1 MDVRIVDR
9 DALSAI
15 PRASLRAYLLGSGW
29 TSDGTWGDYAE
40 VLVIET
46 DDGKS
51 EIAVP
56 LRETVRTYANEVGQ
70 AIDLLSQIEERSQLD
85 VHADVVAAGA
95 DVITLGVLNE
105 VGRGPFS
112 LHQSAYLQRDAAAML
127 TAAARS
133 AERPRP
139 AFAGTLSGKVTR
151 FLDSIEI
158 APGPVDRFG
167 IAVHIPVGPRIGQS
181 DLFDDASSMPF
192 GRRASTTLDRGLR
205 ELDRAVSAAAAQDR
219 LEPFEEAVANGV
231 SANLCQAV
239 ANLAE
244 QAPLRGDGVG
254 VHLRWAAVRP
264 TNGHVGS
271 SHKFGKHAAPM
282 LFSASKFLRE
292 KAPDIDRH
300 IVADVVRLNR
310 EPDEFD
316 GHALLLA
323 DMEDRTIRIE
333 ATFHETD
340 YPAVIKAFERRLPL
354 AVDGILWHKGRSHQ
368 LEEPANVRVLDE
380 DQ

>member
-9 DALSAI
+9 DALSAV

-46 DDGKS
+46 VDGKL

-56 LRETVRTYANEVGQ
+56 LRETAPTYANEVGQ
-70 AIDLLSQIEERSQLD
+70 AIELLSQIEERSQLD
-85 VHADVVAAGA
+85 VHADIVAAGA
-95 DVITLGVLNE
+95 DVITLGALNE
-105 VGRGPFS
+105 IGRSPFS
-112 LHQSAYLQRDAAAML
+112 LHQSAHLQRDAAALL

-133 AERPRP
+133 AERPRH
-139 AFAGTLSGKVTR
+139 AFAGPLSGEVTR
-151 FLDSIEI
+151 FLDSVEI
-158 APGPVDRFG
+158 APTPADRFG

-192 GRRASTTLDRGLR
+192 GRRTSTMLDRSLR
-205 ELDRAVSAAAAQDR
+205 ELNSAVSASAAQDR
-219 LEPFEEAVANGV
+219 LDPFEGAVANGV

-244 QAPLRGDGVG
+244 RTPLRGDGVN

-264 TNGHVGS
+264 PNGRANS
-271 SHKFGKHAAPM
+271 SHKFGKHAAPI
-282 LFSASKFLRE
+282 LFNASEFLRE
-292 KAPDIDRH
+292 KAPDVDRH

-323 DMEDRTIRIE
+323 DVEDRTIRIE
-333 ATFHETD
+333 ATFREAD
-340 YPAVIKAFERRLPL
+340 YPAVIKAFDLRLPL

-368 LEEPANVRVLDE
+368 LEEPANVRVLDV